1 MATTQLTSGSINSSG
16 TFTFP
21 DTDWE
26 TIPGMS
32 GGAIAP
38 ATGSWHHV
46 VGDFTRTVQHG
57 NCTVQVLCIEAG
69 YQWDGSSWTR
79 TSGSEDPAGYPAA
92 LGTLAANQCAIAQ
105 VREYRCIATAGS
117 VTNTASAGAGHWM
130 GTWSKGPMGCFPAPI
145 GSTSITVS
153 GTNVNVASVDWSI
166 DHDEIP
172 LVQVV
177 SEETTDA
184 RAHATCVHQLRDS
197 YHWAGDI
204 DVSATCGSANSSDTV
219 SYSST
224 HLPVFTV
231 GLSYG
236 AGQNY
241 SGVLPSQLC
250 PSGLMCM
257 QARAYSRPAESMG
270 ITWTLSSQ
278 YGSGLRASG
287 SIVDLV
293 DPVYSDDVLTYSFT
307 DTSMTGTVP
316 SASAVSS
323 CCDTPPLMMVSAS
336 HQEYIYA
343 ETSIGLNLVAS
354 DQQVALTSSAA
365 LVAHATHFIDQ
376 TMDWD
381 STNQKYIQSSTYS
394 DALDL
399 DVPGSYSMSFQ
410 KTSRYED
417 RLVPNSEDDTI
428 SVVLTDACLQ
438 DLGLPTADNTMTLH
452 DRALDAIGID
462 TADWG
467 DHDEH
472 GGRYYGLILVWVQS
486 PLSVQWAQDDR
497 SATAPPSWWV
507 DTVTSGAI
515 PRQNV
520 TEAVIDFGAGP
531 AHPVKRTFYEHP
543 GRLEENWYGEI
554 DAGIAEADLWKHVG
568 DWQRLSATK
577 HLLEDTVIGGP
588 FDMTSGD
595 VTCGEGDP
603 VDHTAYGTMPQS
615 EDVFDWRM
623 YRWLRFVISSA
634 WAAAWTMTVTVEFES
649 AEVTDNYEA
658 ATDDRRAGFSCTST
672 PDSAVFSVS
681 VPASAIEEDC
691 DIDLIAAGLTDL
703 QRVKSITLD
712 GLPIGETI
720 IHEVQ
725 LLAGTAGVWIESTD
739 QRPVRYGGEA
749 RYSCADSSLLG
760 TARTPEEYGGW
771 WATGGHAMVRGLRN
785 PGRDVAIAPDWGM
798 PFVIRRVTDC
808 GALQDELM
816 QFSAWHGQR
825 VGDWGIE
832 GLYGQIHHEVTDGA
846 MADWVDS
853 SSTPL
858 GLADG
863 AGWITHVPILLGFP
877 VGSQDLL
884 SSGRDQDGAT
894 DLPVIVRAGC
904 LRPCGGLNWAH
915 SGAGTAPTFGGKI
928 ILYGARIELATDG
941 DTPLGRFGSGESFK
955 LYEEEIGGSTR
966 LVDTSSTNADSW
978 VRFAQGV
985 NEFRHNEYGADGGTN
1000 PDYISREAYRSDVLR
1015 PDEVTG
1021 DLAFG
1026 LPHYQVIPTLGVTEG
1041 VPVVGG
1047 CDRVAMLAPG
1057 ADGRKWV
1064 AWCAEETIWCSY
1076 SPGADAG
1083 WMPAEEMGEGHC
1095 PDLARGPAGRVY
1107 LAWADATGLTCRV
1120 WNGTWGAPM
1129 ALLTDLECPSFTV
1142 SAFWGRAY
1150 VVGLKDNGG
1159 AWDLY
1164 AWRAPI
1170 VAGEPV
1176 VETGSETLVASSVD
1190 EVSPTIVERPD
1201 GVLHVSYLTGGALEM
1216 KRSND
1221 GGSTW
1226 EAVP

>member
-1 MATTQLTSGSINSSG
+1 MPTTRQTSGELSVRG
-16 TFTFP
+16 TLPVRNPGWHPWAGATPAPLLVRLDHP
-21 DTDWE
+21 DDHYTHIVSLGAASVRLEAVSQEYSWDPKELQWE
-26 TIPGMS
+26 EADGYSPAIPGYPEAF
-32 GGAIAP
+32 GDPPDPTKPYKAIAR
-38 ATGSWHHV
+38 GFKV
-46 VGDFTRTVQHG
+46 TRTIGSITEVEWTGLNWSYWIIG
-57 NCTVQVLCIEAG
+57 NSGMELANTG
-69 YQWDGSSWTR
+69 GSSFDLDYRIEW
-79 TSGSEDPAGYPAA
+79 EPIP
-92 LGTLAANQCAIAQ
+92 LAQS
-105 VREYRCIATAGS
+105 VRE
-117 VTNTASAGAGHWM
+117 VTT
-130 GTWSKGPMGCFPAPI
+130 P
-145 GSTSITVS
+145 
-153 GTNVNVASVDWSI
+153 
-166 DHDEIP
+166 
-172 LVQVV
+172 
-177 SEETTDA
+177 A
-184 RAHATCVHQLRDS
+184 RAHATCVQQLRDTYS
-197 YHWAGDI
+197 WQGDVPVTVTCAGTTE
-204 DVSATCGSANSSDTV
+204 ATV
-219 SYSST
+219 SYDSIM
-224 HLPVFTV
+224 LPRAGFTMSWGEGGKWDHTV
-231 GLSYG
+231 MIMPPLQFY
-236 AGQNY
+236 QVYERY
-241 SGVLPSQLC
+241 S
-250 PSGLMCM
+250 
-257 QARAYSRPAESMG
+257 ES
-270 ITWTLSSQ
+270 WTLAYALSDQ

-287 SIVDLV
+287 YEDKVGHETHA
-293 DPVYSDDVLTYSFT
+293 TYTFG
-307 DTSMTGTVP
+307 DGYMKGTVIGNLAKDEHYSGGP
-316 SASAVSS
+316 WSQSEFIQAS
-323 CCDTPPLMMVSAS
+323 
-336 HQEYIYA
+336 
-343 ETSIGLNLVAS
+343 TSIGIDLVAC
-354 DQQVALTSSAA
+354 DQMTTLTTGAG
-365 LVAHATHFIDQ
+365 LKAHATHFIDQ

-399 DVPGSYSMSFQ
+399 DVPGSYTMSFQ
-410 KTSRYED
+410 RTSRYED
-417 RLVPNSEDDTI
+417 RLVPSSEDDTI

-452 DRALDAIGID
+452 DRALDAIGINA
-462 TADWG
+462 ADWG

-472 GGRYYGLILVWVQS
+472 GGPYYGLILVWVQS

-497 SATAPPSWWV
+497 GATAPPSWWV

-515 PRQNV
+515 TRQNV

-531 AHPVKRTFYEHP
+531 AHPVKRTFYQHP
-543 GRLEENWYGEI
+543 GRLDENWYGEI
-554 DAGIAEADLWKHVG
+554 DAGVAEADLWKHVG

-588 FDMTSGD
+588 YDMTSGN

-634 WAAAWTMTVTVEFES
+634 WASAWTMTVTVEYET
-649 AEVTDNYEA
+649 AEVTDNYAA

-672 PDSAVFSVS
+672 PDSAVFRVS
-681 VPASAIEEDC
+681 VPASAVSQAC
-691 DIDLIAAGLTDL
+691 DVDLISAGLTDL

-725 LLAGTAGVWIESTD
+725 LLAGTAGIWIENTD
-739 QRPVRYGGEA
+739 QRPVRYGGEV
-749 RYSCADSSLLG
+749 RYTCGTSEFLG
-760 TARTPEEYGGW
+760 VARTPEEYGGW
-771 WATGGHAMVRGLRN
+771 WAVGGHDLARGVRN
-785 PGRDVAIAPDWGM
+785 PGRTVSVAPDWGM
-798 PFVIRRVTDC
+798 PFVTRRVSSC

-816 QFSAWHGQR
+816 DFSAWHGQR
-825 VGDWGIE
+825 IGTWGLE
-832 GLYGQIHHEVTDGA
+832 GLYGQIHNDPDYMGGSG
-846 MADWVDS
+846 MADWTDADD
-853 SSTPL
+853 TPL
-858 GLADG
+858 GLAAG
-863 AGWITHVPILLGFP
+863 AGWITHVPILLKFP
-877 VGSQDLL
+877 VASEDKL
-884 SSGRDQDGAT
+884 SAGRDQDGTT
-894 DLPVIVRAGC
+894 DIPVIVRAGS

-915 SGAGTAPTFGGKI
+915 SGAGTAPDFGFKI

-941 DTPLGRFGSGESFK
+941 DSPLGRFGSGESFK

-1026 LPHYQVIPTLGVTEG
+1026 LPHYQVIPTWGATAGEP
-1041 VPVVGG
+1041 VPGG

-1057 ADGRKWV
+1057 GDGRKWV

-1083 WMPAEEMGEGHC
+1083 WMTPEEMGDGHC

-1107 LAWADATGLTCRV
+1107 LAWADATGLTYRV

-1150 VVGLKDNGG
+1150 VVGLQDNGG